1 MHFNPLTPR
10 APPGSGRF
18 GSQRVTSN
26 AHISSPGVLL
36 YIVIKDAFDR
46 KQKES
51 LELTPN
57 EIEHPELA
65 QQTLHHTD
73 DVEMWM

>member
-1 MHFNPLTPR
+1 METEEILAMGKCTLTHCH
-10 APPGSGRF
+10 PGLCPVQAVLAAKGL
-18 GSQRVTSN
+18 SN

-36 YIVIKDAFDR
+36 YIVIKYAFDR

-57 EIEHPELA
+57 EIEHPELG
-65 QQTLHHTD
+65 
-73 DVEMWM
+73 